1 MKNFK
6 IIDKNTEQEF
16 WISRSVAVAV
26 IIYFKDINNNF
37 FVLTEKRGKGCPD
50 FVGYYCLPCGYVD
63 WDETLEDAVI
73 REVYEETGF
82 MLTNRHKPKVI
93 GIQSNP
99 KDNKNQNITIRFEV
113 EVHPEEII
121 EVILNGKINLNTEK
135 RGGEKDEVELFKIF
149 KFPEDLNNL
158 SHFAWNHNDLLKNW
172 YYDKRNEK
180 N

>member
-6 IIDKNTEQEF
+6 IVDKNTGKEF
-16 WISRSVAVAV
+16 WISRSVAVTV
-26 IIYFKDINNNF
+26 IVYFRDVDNNLY
-37 FVLTEKRGKGCPD
+37 VLTEKRGKGCPD

-63 WDETLEDAVI
+63 WDETLEQAAI
-73 REVYEETGF
+73 REVYEETG
-82 MLTNRHKPKVI
+82 LKLDETHKLNVI

-113 EVHPEEII
+113 KVRPEEII
-121 EVILNGKINLNTEK
+121 DAMLNNEINLNTEE

-149 KFPEDLNNL
+149 KCPNDLEDMPA
-158 SHFAWNHNDLLKNW
+158 FAWNHNELLVDW
-172 YYDKRNEK
+172 YYGKRNK